1 MRHADAVEINRF
13 IQKTSPYQILVK
25 SEAGKYK
32 AVDIFSRYMLYWIDT
47 LQKEIEKTILM
58 LDLDNKLL
66 ENELVRLEEKMT
78 CKRVGE
84 PICLESNTIKKT
96 NSIYLIEN
104 KVKIKC
110 NGKQIGRPFYLV
122 LFASSLEAELNKIDP
137 SNDTPIEDKISRF
150 VEKKDIQDVFSL
162 VFS

>member
-1 MRHADAVEINRF
+1 
-13 IQKTSPYQILVK
+13 
-25 SEAGKYK
+25 
-32 AVDIFSRYMLYWIDT
+32 
-47 LQKEIEKTILM
+47 
-58 LDLDNKLL
+58 
-66 ENELVRLEEKMT
+66 MT

-122 LFASSLEAELNKIDP
+122 LFASSLETELNKIDP